1 MKIDVRSNIKEVS
14 KTMSKLDRQV
24 IPKATVMGLNK
35 GITNVRTQV
44 VRRVSKT
51 TGIKQKHLRQL
62 ITVSKAGKV
71 KGPVAVFALREKYP
85 NLIRFNA
92 RKVKL
97 GVSATAW
104 GFRKIYEGAFIGNK
118 GRTVFARETK
128 KNLPIEAL
136 PGPSAAVQMV
146 REKIDEAVAAI
157 GIDKFNAEFQRQIQ
171 RFINSKRSRK

>member
-71 KGPVAVFALREKYP
+71 KGPVPCLPCEK
-85 NLIRFNA
+85 NIR
-92 RKVKL
+92 
-97 GVSATAW
+97 T
-104 GFRKIYEGAFIGNK
+104 
-118 GRTVFARETK
+118 
-128 KNLPIEAL
+128 
-136 PGPSAAVQMV
+136 
-146 REKIDEAVAAI
+146 
-157 GIDKFNAEFQRQIQ
+157 
-171 RFINSKRSRK
+171 